1 MLAPSPLACAQW
13 TTMLST
19 SAFYTAPL
27 GLVSGLS
34 LLYTT
39 YHTPRNSLPFRLNLA
54 ATLLFW
60 SGVPISVFLLAPVN
74 RRLEARMLVL
84 EAYELLKGA
93 GEEGEGLFGTKRG
106 GGTVSVEEEEG
117 TKALL
122 DRWGVL
128 NLVRVMPVA
137 GAFGCAVAAVVLR

>member
-1 MLAPSPLACAQW
+1 
-13 TTMLST
+13 MLST
-19 SAFYTAPL
+19 SAFYTGPL
-27 GLVSGLS
+27 GLLSGLS

-39 YHTPRNSLPFRLNLA
+39 YHTPRASLPFRLNLA

-74 RRLEARMLVL
+74 RRLEARMCVL
-84 EAYELLKGA
+84 EAYELLTG
-93 GEEGEGLFGTKRG
+93 EGEGEGEKLFGRG
-106 GGTVSVEEEEG
+106 GGKVSVEEEEG

-128 NLVRVMPVA
+128 NLVRAVPVA

>member
-1 MLAPSPLACAQW
+1 
-13 TTMLST
+13 
-19 SAFYTAPL
+19 
-27 GLVSGLS
+27 
-34 LLYTT
+34 
-39 YHTPRNSLPFRLNLA
+39 
-54 ATLLFW
+54 
-60 SGVPISVFLLAPVN
+60 
-74 RRLEARMLVL
+74 MLVL